1 MREIIIAT
9 RNRGK
14 TAEIREILS
23 LGNVV
28 LSDLHDIDF
37 PDEIEEN
44 GETFEENALIKA
56 ETLFRVYGRPV
67 IADDSGL
74 VVPHLNGEPG
84 VRSARYA
91 GSDASDEDNN
101 KLLLAK
107 LSKAAGSERE
117 AFFRCV
123 AVFYTGPGQYR
134 TAEGTVHGTIALEA
148 AGSGG
153 FGYDPLFYVARY
165 KKTMAQL
172 DSAEKNRISHRG
184 TAFSVL
190 KEYIRAYLA
199 GHDAAE

>member
-1 MREIIIAT
+1 LREIIIAT

-23 LGNVV
+23 LGDVV

-56 ETLFRVYGRPV
+56 ETLFRVYKRPV

-74 VVPHLNGEPG
+74 VVPYLNGEPG

-134 TAEGTVHGTIALEA
+134 TAEATVHGNITLEA
-148 AGSGG
+148 VGSGG

-172 DSAEKNRISHRG
+172 DSAVKNRISHRG

-199 GHDAAE
+199 GNDAP